1 MSFEFVEEKIEA
13 CCDAY
18 FTAIEAFEA
27 GDFTRAMSGFRDAYE
42 STESSHEY
50 RNKYLSCYGLSRLMS
65 GDLTAVELCRQA
77 AGKEQQDGDVFLNLA
92 RAELELQNR
101 MNAVMALKQ
110 GLRVANQHF
119 GLRALRL
126 QLGVRRRS
134 ALPFLPRTHPVNQT
148 LGQMMR
154 VTLN

>member
-1 MSFEFVEEKIEA
+1 MSFEFVEENIEA

-27 GDFTRAMSGFRDAYE
+27 GDFALAKSGFREAYE
-42 STESSHEY
+42 STESNHKY
-50 RNKYLSCYGLSRLMS
+50 RNKYFSCYGLSRLMS
-65 GDLTAVELCRQA
+65 GDLTAVELCRRA
-77 AGKEQQDGDVFLNLA
+77 ARKEQQDGDVFLNLA
-92 RAELELQNR
+92 RAELQVQNR
-101 MNAVMALKQ
+101 MNAIMALKQ
-110 GLRVANQHF
+110 GLRIANQHF

-134 ALPFLPRTHPVNQT
+134 ALPFLPRTHPVNQS

-154 VTLN
+154 VSSV